1 MGAINNP
8 NFEEKR
14 NKFIGDLRSKS
25 RSEATVIAYAKD
37 IEQLLNFFSKEG
49 IATIQDTTI

>member
-14 NKFIGDLRSKS
+14 NNFIGDLRSKG
-25 RSEATVIAYAKD
+25 RSVATVIAYAKD
-37 IEQLLNFFSKEG
+37 IEQLTEFLIFSNLLQ
-49 IATIQDTTI
+49 A